1 MSLARRISRFASD
14 RRGVS
19 AVEFAL
25 IAPLLITLYIGIV
38 QVTLGLSADR
48 KLTAAASTVADLVA
62 QSESINGG
70 GLADIFAAGDAV
82 LQPYPSDGLSI
93 RVTSLRADSA
103 GNVSLVWSQGR
114 GMVARRAGELPDLPE
129 GVLLPDGGVIVVE
142 SGYAYAGPFGE
153 SEIGEFNL
161 SETVY
166 MRPRR
171 VGFVDSDIEEEDG
184 NGEQDGNDG
193 GSDAG
198 NGGAGEDSNGGGGVG
213 DQDNGSAD
221 DADEDGSGADE
232 DEGEDADEEDDRR
245 GNGRGRP
252 CRYSGILAFLLCR

>member
-1 MSLARRISRFASD
+1 MSLARRISRLASD

-103 GNVSLVWSQGR
+103 GNISLVWSQGR

-171 VGFVDSDIEEEDG
+171 VGFIDSDIEEEDG
-184 NGEQDGNDG
+184 SGEQDGNDG

-198 NGGAGEDSNGGGGVG
+198 NGGGGGGG
-213 DQDNGSAD
+213 QDDGSAD
-221 DADEDGSGADE
+221 DADEDGSGGADD
-232 DEGEDADEEDDRR
+232 DEGEDADEDDDDR